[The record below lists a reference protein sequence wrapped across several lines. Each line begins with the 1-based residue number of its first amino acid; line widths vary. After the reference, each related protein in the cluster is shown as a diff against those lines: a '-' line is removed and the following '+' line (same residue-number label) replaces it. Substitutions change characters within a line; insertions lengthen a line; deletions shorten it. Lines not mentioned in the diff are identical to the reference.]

1 MGVTTPGNKPKFEG
15 VREVLKDPNWW
26 MRDVF
31 TALVVAVVV
40 SAGAIM
46 GQKLVDDDR
55 SDREGRPPPRRT
67 AKTGR
72 SKTCASSARGP
83 RLSRTGSGRS
93 QTSISRARTSSG
105 STWPARTSPTPIS
118 PARSWSEPT

>member
-46 GQKLVDDDR
+46 GQKLVELHRAGADFAYANLAGALLVRTDLSRADLTGADLSHANLTEANLAR
-55 SDREGRPPPRRT
+55 ANVTDVFYDAATVGPKGFPPP
-67 AKTGR
+67 
-72 SKTCASSARGP
+72 P
-83 RLSRTGSGRS
+83 
-93 QTSISRARTSSG
+93 SRAA
-105 STWPARTSPTPIS
+105 P
-118 PARSWSEPT
+118 